1 MSLLRFD
8 MNSEEDLP
16 FEGVKVLDLSQG
28 VAGPYCAMHLARNG
42 ADVIKVEPTGSG
54 CWSRR
59 LGKHT
64 GDHTAHSV
72 IVNRAKRSLAVDLK
86 TGQGVAIVQRLA
98 AESDVVL
105 QNYRVGKI
113 DKFKLDYA
121 SVRKSNP
128 NVIYLSISGFGAKGP
143 LSDQPATDSVMQAY
157 TGMMSIN
164 RGATGVP
171 QRIEML
177 AIDFSTGLYA
187 FQAVAAA
194 LYRKATKGRGAHIET
209 SLLECALALQEGAM
223 IEHHLQGGVA
233 EPIGMPV
240 GMFKTK
246 DGFMSVNARRDEHF
260 KRLAKLLGRE
270 EWLSDARYV
279 DSGARV
285 KHRDELMAELR
296 PVFETKTS
304 DEWVALLS
312 TIDILKAKVNTYTDL
327 FADPQVQAVDAVHWV
342 ENDTLG
348 RVPMGTICGQR
359 PPATG
364 DRLAHSPHVG
374 EHTREI
380 LEGLDYKAGDIDK
393 LRASG
398 VVECYR
404 G

>member
-1 MSLLRFD
+1 
-8 MNSEEDLP
+8 MNSKDDLP

-42 ADVIKVEPTGSG
+42 ADVIKVEPTGIG

-86 TGQGVAIVQRLA
+86 TRQGVAIVQRLA
-98 AESDVVL
+98 AESNVVL

-121 SVRKSNP
+121 SVKHSNP
-128 NVIYLSISGFGAKGP
+128 NVIYLSISGFGATGP

-164 RGATGVP
+164 RSAAGVP

-223 IEHHLQGGVA
+223 MEHHLQGGAA

-260 KRLAKLLGRE
+260 KRLAKLIGRE
-270 EWLSDARYV
+270 EWITDARYV
-279 DSGARV
+279 DSHARV

-296 PVFETKTS
+296 PVFETRTS
-304 DEWVALLS
+304 NEWVKLLS
-312 TIDILKAKVNTYTDL
+312 SIDILKAKVNTCLLYTSDA
-327 FADPQVQAVDAVHWV
+327 AD
-342 ENDTLG
+342 E
-348 RVPMGTICGQR
+348 
-359 PPATG
+359 
-364 DRLAHSPHVG
+364 
-374 EHTREI
+374 
-380 LEGLDYKAGDIDK
+380 
-393 LRASG
+393 
-398 VVECYR
+398 
-404 G
+404 

>member
-1 MSLLRFD
+1 MND
-8 MNSEEDLP
+8 MNNDDLP

-28 VAGPYCAMHLARNG
+28 VAGPYCGMHLARNG
-42 ADVIKVEPTGSG
+42 ADVIKVEPTDIG

-86 TGQGVAIVQRLA
+86 TDQGVAIVQRLA
-98 AESDVVL
+98 KECDVL
-105 QNYRVGKI
+105 IHNYRVGKI
-113 DKFKLDYA
+113 DKFKLDYE
-121 SVRKSNP
+121 SVKQTNP
-128 NVIYLSISGFGAKGP
+128 NVVYAWITGFGPNGP
-143 LSDQPATDSVMQAY
+143 RADNPATDSVMQAY

-164 RGATGVP
+164 RDVNGAP

-177 AIDFSTGLYA
+177 AIDFTTGLYA

-194 LYRKATKGRGAHIET
+194 LYRKAMKGRGAYIQT

-223 IEHHLQGGVA
+223 MEHHLQGGAA

-260 KRLAKLLGRE
+260 KRLAKLLGKD
-270 EWLSDARYV
+270 EWITDPRYADAR
-279 DSGARV
+279 ARV
-285 KHRDELMAELR
+285 THRDALMAELR
-296 PVFETKTS
+296 PFFETKPS
-304 DEWVALLS
+304 DEWVELLS
-312 TIDILKAKVNTYTDL
+312 GIDILKAKVNTYEDL
-327 FADPQVQAVDAVHWV
+327 FADPQVQAVDAVRWV

-359 PPATG
+359 APATG
-364 DRLAHSPHVG
+364 DPLTHAPHLG

-380 LEGLDYKAGDIDK
+380 LGEMGYGAGEIEK
-393 LRASG
+393 LTASG
-398 VVECYR
+398 VVACYR
-404 G
+404 A

>member
-1 MSLLRFD
+1 MTT
-8 MNSEEDLP
+8 NDLP
-16 FEGVKVLDLSQG
+16 YEGVKVLDLSQG

-42 ADVIKVEPTGSG
+42 ADVIKVEPPGAG

-64 GDHTAHSV
+64 GDQTAHSI

-86 TGQGVAIVQRLA
+86 TAEGVAIVQRLA
-98 AESDVVL
+98 AECDVFI

-121 SVRKSNP
+121 SVKKSNP
-128 NVIYLSISGFGAKGP
+128 NVVYLSITGFGAKGP
-143 LSDQPATDSVMQAY
+143 RSDDPATDSVMQAY

-164 RGATGVP
+164 RSPAGVP

-177 AIDFSTGLYA
+177 AIDFSTGLYT
-187 FQAVAAA
+187 FQAVASA
-194 LYRKATKGRGAHIET
+194 LYRKAMKGRGAHIET

-223 IEHHLQGGVA
+223 MEHHLQGGVA

-260 KRLAKLLGRE
+260 RRLAKLLGRP
-270 EWLSDARYV
+270 EWIEDPRFADAR
-279 DSGARV
+279 ARV

-304 DEWVALLS
+304 DEWVELLS
-312 TIDILKAKVNTYTDL
+312 SIDILKAKVNTYTDL

-359 PPATG
+359 PPVTG

-380 LEGLDYKAGDIDK
+380 LEGLGYAAGDIDK
-393 LRASG
+393 LSNSG
-398 VVECYR
+398 VVECR
-404 G
+404 RA

>member
-1 MSLLRFD
+1 MND
-8 MNSEEDLP
+8 MTMDAMDDLP

-28 VAGPYCAMHLARNG
+28 VAGPYCGMHLARNG
-42 ADVIKVEPTGSG
+42 AGVIKVEPTGSG
-54 CWSRR
+54 CWSRQ
-59 LGKHT
+59 LGKPT

-86 TGQGVAIVQRLA
+86 TDQGAAIVQRLA
-98 AESDVVL
+98 SECDVFI

-121 SVRKSNP
+121 SVKKSNP
-128 NVIYLSISGFGAKGP
+128 NVIYLSISGYGAKGP
-143 LSDQPATDSVMQAY
+143 LRDQPATDSVMQAH

-164 RGATGVP
+164 RSAAGVP
-171 QRIEML
+171 QRIDML

-194 LYRKATKGRGAHIET
+194 LYRKAMKGRGAHIET

-223 IEHHLQGGVA
+223 MEHHLQGGAA
-233 EPIGMPV
+233 EPIGMPA

-260 KRLAKLLGRE
+260 NRLAKQLGRD
-270 EWLSDARYV
+270 EWITDPRYADAR
-279 DSGARV
+279 ARV
-285 KHRDELMAELR
+285 KNRGELMAELR
-296 PVFETKTS
+296 PFFETKTS
-304 DEWVALLS
+304 DEWVELLS
-312 TIDILKAKVNTYTDL
+312 GIDILKAKVNTYDDL
-327 FADPQVQAVDAVHWV
+327 FTDAQVQAVEAVRWV
-342 ENDTLG
+342 EDDSLG

-364 DRLAHSPHVG
+364 DRLTHAPHLG

-380 LEGLDYKAGDIDK
+380 LGELGYETGDIEK
-393 LRASG
+393 LNASG
-398 VVECYR
+398 VVGCYR
-404 G
+404 A

>member
-1 MSLLRFD
+1 MIND
-8 MNSEEDLP
+8 DLP
-16 FEGVKVLDLSQG
+16 FEGVKFLDLSQG

-42 ADVIKVEPTGSG
+42 ADVIKVEPTGTG

-64 GDHTAHSV
+64 GDQTAHSV

-86 TGQGVAIVQRLA
+86 SEQGVAIVQRLA
-98 AESDVVL
+98 GECDVFL

-121 SVRKSNP
+121 SVKKINP
-128 NVIYLSISGFGAKGP
+128 NVVYLSITGFGAKGP
-143 LSDQPATDSVMQAY
+143 HADDPATDSVMQAY

-164 RGATGVP
+164 RSAAGVP

-223 IEHHLQGGVA
+223 MEHHLQGGVA

-270 EWLSDARYV
+270 EWITDARYV
-279 DSGARV
+279 DSRARV

-296 PVFETKTS
+296 PVFETRTS
-304 DEWVALLS
+304 NEWVKLLS
-312 TIDILKAKVNTYTDL
+312 SIDILKAKVNTYTDL

-342 ENDTLG
+342 DNDTLG

-374 EHTREI
+374 EHTREV
-380 LEGLDYKAGDIDK
+380 LEGLGYEAGDIDK
-393 LRASG
+393 LTAEG

>member
-1 MSLLRFD
+1 MTK
-8 MNSEEDLP
+8 EEDLP

-42 ADVIKVEPTGSG
+42 ADVIKVEPTGDG

-86 TGQGVAIVQRLA
+86 TKEGLAIVHKLA
-98 AESDVVL
+98 AECDVFL

-121 SVRKSNP
+121 SVKKINP
-128 NVIYLSISGFGAKGP
+128 NVVYLSITGFGPKGP
-143 LSDQPATDSVMQAY
+143 HADDPATDSVMQAY

-164 RGATGVP
+164 RSPAGVP

-177 AIDFSTGLYA
+177 AIDFSTGLFA
-187 FQAVAAA
+187 FQAVSAA
-194 LYRKATKGRGAHIET
+194 LYRKAMKGRGAHIET
-209 SLLECALALQEGAM
+209 SLLECSLALQEGAM
-223 IEHHLQGGVA
+223 MEHHLQGGVA

-260 KRLAKLLGRE
+260 VRLAKLLGRD
-270 EWLSDARYV
+270 EWIADPRYANAR
-279 DSGARV
+279 ARV
-285 KHRDELMAELR
+285 THRDELMAELR
-296 PVFETKTS
+296 PILETRTS
-304 DEWVALLS
+304 DEWVKLFS
-312 TIDILKAKVNTYTDL
+312 SIDILKAKVNTYTDL
-327 FADPQVQAVDAVHWV
+327 FGDPQVRAVDAVHWV

-348 RVPMGTICGQR
+348 RVPMGSICGQR
-359 PPATG
+359 APATG

-380 LEGLDYKAGDIDK
+380 LQSIGYDAGDIDK
-393 LRASG
+393 LAAAG
-398 VVECYR
+398 VVECYADR
-404 G
+404 